1 VNVSSFCLLRALQN
15 VFELARA
22 CRRELLFMVLE
33 LLLGRVAADS
43 IDTGP
48 AVFALG
54 SGNHNTDALQD
65 PATWLRQLMGVE
77 SHLSTRSGPS
87 GGASSPIVSARGG
100 RSWYGPWWDWRCKA
114 QHRTLNHS
122 YLMGVGYPRPHHSL
136 IGGRLSRWD
145 NLLPKLERHPS
156 SNE

>member
-87 GGASSPIVSARGG
+87 GGASSPFVSARGG
-100 RSWYGPWWDWRCKA
+100 EELV
-114 QHRTLNHS
+114 RTL
-122 YLMGVGYPRPHHSL
+122 VGLEVQGAAQNTKPF
-136 IGGRLSRWD
+136 LSDGSWLSQATSQSDRRAIE
-145 NLLPKLERHPS
+145 PVG
-156 SNE
+156 